1 MACGTCNQ
9 AIASVYDP
17 MGTYEPEIIMNASR
31 FVGYQ
36 KDGSPIYMTMAE
48 STNPINL
55 VGTAAF
61 IAAGAALGWLLTGA
75 VIEYLGK

>member
-1 MACGTCNQ
+1 MACRACNQ
-9 AIASVYDP
+9 AMASEYDP
-17 MGTYEPEIIMNASR
+17 MGTYEPEIIMNASS
-31 FVGYQ
+31 FMGYK

-61 IAAGAALGWLLTGA
+61 VAAGAALGWLLTGA